1 MIWKLQKKTLLP
13 LQILGYAITLCI
25 GITIALIT
33 LTIYTDLK
41 PILESESD
49 VFNKNAVVVNK
60 NVSILST
67 INPDKIYFTKEE
79 LKDFEDQEFVKEISK
94 FNKATNFN
102 IYLSSD
108 MSNFGSEL
116 FFESIPDKYL
126 DIESDKWKWE
136 EGSDF
141 VPIMMPEDYL
151 KLYNLAFAES
161 KGLPILSPKVISKA
175 EFDVHLSGSNKR
187 KTFRGSVVGFSSKI
201 NSILVPEDFL
211 SWANKEFGNHEENKA
226 SRILVEFHD
235 PNDERIIEF
244 LNENNYEVNKE
255 KMEKNKLIFFFK
267 MAFVFV
273 FVIALIIILLSIV
286 LIILSINLIFQ
297 KNKEVLINL
306 YLLGYQIKQIS
317 YYYKLLISIVTLFSI
332 AVSFIITLVVRKLYS
347 VKLVSYF
354 DFEMSNTFLYIN
366 IMIISISLLIL
377 LNILITRKIK
387 NLILKPVRK

>member
-13 LQILGYAITLCI
+13 LQLFGYGITLCI

-33 LTIYTDLK
+33 LTIYTDLT
-41 PILESESD
+41 PILQSESEVFSD
-49 VFNKNAVVVNK
+49 NAIIINKKISVLSNFNK
-60 NVSILST
+60 
-67 INPDKIYFTKEE
+67 DKIYFTKDE
-79 LKDFEDQEFVKEISK
+79 LKDFENQDFVKEISK
-94 FNKATNFN
+94 FNKATNFE
-102 IYLSSD
+102 IFLSSD
-108 MSNFGSEL
+108 MFNFGSVL

-151 KLYNLAFAES
+151 KLYNLGFAES
-161 KGLPILSPKVISKA
+161 QGLPILSPKVISKA

-211 SWANKEFGNHEENKA
+211 NWANKEFGNHEENNA

-244 LNENNYEVNKE
+244 LNQNNYEVNQE

-267 MAFVFV
+267 LAFIFV
-273 FVIALIIILLSIV
+273 FVIAVIIILLSTI
-286 LIILSINLIFQ
+286 LISLSINLIFQ

-306 YLLGYQIKQIS
+306 YFLGYQIKQIS

-332 AVSFIITLVVRKLYS
+332 AISLIFTLVVRQLYS

-354 DFEMSNTFLYIN
+354 DSEMSNTFIYTNVLIV
-366 IMIISISLLIL
+366 SIFLLVL
-377 LNILITRKIK
+377 LNLLITRKIR
-387 NLILKPVRK
+387 NLIYR

>member
-13 LQILGYAITLCI
+13 LQIFGYGITLCI
-25 GITIALIT
+25 GLIIALIT

-49 VFNKNAVVVNK
+49 VFNDNAVIVNK
-60 NVSILST
+60 KISILSN
-67 INPDKIYFTKEE
+67 INKDKIYFTEEE
-79 LKDFEDQEFVKEISK
+79 LKDFEDQDFVKEIAR

-102 IYLSSD
+102 IFLSLD
-108 MSNFGSEL
+108 MFNLGSQL

-126 DIESDKWKWE
+126 DIDSDKWKWE

-151 KLYNLAFAES
+151 KLYNLTFSPQS
-161 KGLPILSPKVISKA
+161 KDLPLLSPKTISKV
-175 EFDVHLSGSNKR
+175 EFDVHLSGDNKR

-201 NSILVPEDFL
+201 NTILVPEDFL
-211 SWANKEFGNHEENKA
+211 NWANKEFGNHEKNKA

-273 FVIALIIILLSIV
+273 FVIALIIILLSIT
-286 LIILSINLIFQ
+286 LILLSINLIFQ
-297 KNKEVLINL
+297 KNKAVLINL
-306 YLLGYQIKQIS
+306 YLLGYQIKQVS

-332 AVSFIITLVVRKLYS
+332 FISLMLTLMIRRMYS
-347 VKLVSYF
+347 EKLVSYF
-354 DFEMSNTFLYIN
+354 DFEMSNTFIYTN
-366 IMIISISLLIL
+366 VMIISVLLLIL
-377 LNILITRKIK
+377 LNILIERKIR
-387 NLILKPVRK
+387 NLILR

>member
-13 LQILGYAITLCI
+13 LQIFGYGITLCI
-25 GITIALIT
+25 GLIIALIT

-49 VFNKNAVVVNK
+49 VFNDNAVIVNK
-60 NVSILST
+60 KISILSN
-67 INPDKIYFTKEE
+67 INKDKIYFTEEE
-79 LKDFEDQEFVKEISK
+79 LKDFEDQDFVKEIAR

-102 IYLSSD
+102 IFLSLD
-108 MSNFGSEL
+108 MFNLGSQL

-126 DIESDKWKWE
+126 DKDSDKWKWE

-151 KLYNLAFAES
+151 KLYNLTFSPQS
-161 KGLPILSPKVISKA
+161 KDLPLLSPKTISKV
-175 EFDVHLSGSNKR
+175 EFDVHLSGDNKR

-201 NSILVPEDFL
+201 NTILVPEEFL
-211 SWANKEFGNHEENKA
+211 NWANQEFGNHEKNKA

-244 LNENNYEVNKE
+244 LKEHNYEVNKE

-273 FVIALIIILLSIV
+273 FVIALIIILLSIT
-286 LIILSINLIFQ
+286 LILLSINLIFQ
-297 KNKEVLINL
+297 KNKAVLINL

-332 AVSFIITLVVRKLYS
+332 FISLMLTLMIRRMYS
-347 VKLVSYF
+347 EKLVSYF
-354 DFEMSNTFLYIN
+354 DFEMSNTFIYTN
-366 IMIISISLLIL
+366 VMIISVLLLIL
-377 LNILITRKIK
+377 LNILIERKIR
-387 NLILKPVRK
+387 NLILR

>member
-13 LQILGYAITLCI
+13 LQIFGYGITLCI
-25 GITIALIT
+25 GLIIALIT

-49 VFNKNAVVVNK
+49 VFNDNAVIVNK
-60 NVSILST
+60 KISILSN
-67 INPDKIYFTKEE
+67 INKDKIYFTEEE
-79 LKDFEDQEFVKEISK
+79 LKDFEDQDFVKEIAR

-102 IYLSSD
+102 IFLSLD
-108 MSNFGSEL
+108 MFNLGSQL

-126 DIESDKWKWE
+126 DIDSDKWKWE

-151 KLYNLAFAES
+151 KLYNLTFSPQS
-161 KGLPILSPKVISKA
+161 KDLPLLSPKTISKV
-175 EFDVHLSGSNKR
+175 EFDVHLSGDNKR

-201 NSILVPEDFL
+201 NTILVPEDFL
-211 SWANKEFGNHEENKA
+211 NWANKEFGNHEKNKA

-273 FVIALIIILLSIV
+273 FVIALIIILLSIT
-286 LIILSINLIFQ
+286 LILLSINLIFQ
-297 KNKEVLINL
+297 KNKAVLINL

-332 AVSFIITLVVRKLYS
+332 FISLMLTLMIRRMYS
-347 VKLVSYF
+347 EKLVSYF
-354 DFEMSNTFLYIN
+354 DFEMSNTFIYTN
-366 IMIISISLLIL
+366 VMIISVLLLIL
-377 LNILITRKIK
+377 LNILIERKIR
-387 NLILKPVRK
+387 NLILR

>member
-13 LQILGYAITLCI
+13 LQIFGYGITLCI
-25 GITIALIT
+25 GLIIALIT

-49 VFNKNAVVVNK
+49 VFNDNAVIVNK
-60 NVSILST
+60 KISILSN
-67 INPDKIYFTKEE
+67 INKDKIYFTEEE
-79 LKDFEDQEFVKEISK
+79 LKDFEDQDFVKEIAR

-102 IYLSSD
+102 IFLSLD
-108 MSNFGSEL
+108 MFNLGSQL

-126 DIESDKWKWE
+126 DIDSDKWKWE

-151 KLYNLAFAES
+151 KLYNLTFSPQS
-161 KGLPILSPKVISKA
+161 KDLPLLSPKTISKV
-175 EFDVHLSGSNKR
+175 EFDVHLSGDNKR

-201 NSILVPEDFL
+201 NTILVPEDFL
-211 SWANKEFGNHEENKA
+211 NWANKEFGNHEKNKA

-273 FVIALIIILLSIV
+273 FVIALIIILLSIT
-286 LIILSINLIFQ
+286 LILLSVNLIFQ
-297 KNKEVLINL
+297 KNKAVLINL

-332 AVSFIITLVVRKLYS
+332 FISLMLTLMIRRMYS
-347 VKLVSYF
+347 EKLVSYF
-354 DFEMSNTFLYIN
+354 DFEMSNTFIYTN
-366 IMIISISLLIL
+366 VMIISVLLLIL
-377 LNILITRKIK
+377 LNILIERKIR
-387 NLILKPVRK
+387 NLILR

>member
-13 LQILGYAITLCI
+13 LQIFGYGITLCI
-25 GITIALIT
+25 GLIIALIT

-49 VFNKNAVVVNK
+49 VFNDNAVIVNK
-60 NVSILST
+60 KISILSN
-67 INPDKIYFTKEE
+67 INKDKIYFTEEE
-79 LKDFEDQEFVKEISK
+79 LKDFEDQDFVKEIAR

-102 IYLSSD
+102 IFLSLD
-108 MSNFGSEL
+108 MFNLGSQL

-126 DIESDKWKWE
+126 DIDSDKWKWE

-151 KLYNLAFAES
+151 KLYNLTFSPQS
-161 KGLPILSPKVISKA
+161 KDLPLLSPKTISKV
-175 EFDVHLSGSNKR
+175 EFDVHLSGDNKR

-201 NSILVPEDFL
+201 NTILVPEDFL
-211 SWANKEFGNHEENKA
+211 NWANKEFGNHEKNKA

-273 FVIALIIILLSIV
+273 FVIALIIILLSIT
-286 LIILSINLIFQ
+286 LILLSVNLIFQ
-297 KNKEVLINL
+297 KNKAVLINL
-306 YLLGYQIKQIS
+306 YLLGYQIKQVS

-332 AVSFIITLVVRKLYS
+332 FISLMLTLMIRRMYS
-347 VKLVSYF
+347 EKLVSYF
-354 DFEMSNTFLYIN
+354 DFEMSNTFIYTN
-366 IMIISISLLIL
+366 VMIISVLLLIL
-377 LNILITRKIK
+377 LNILIERKIR
-387 NLILKPVRK
+387 NLILR

>member
-13 LQILGYAITLCI
+13 LQIFGYGITLCI
-25 GITIALIT
+25 GLIIALIT

-49 VFNKNAVVVNK
+49 VFNDNAVIVNK
-60 NVSILST
+60 KISILSN
-67 INPDKIYFTKEE
+67 INKDKIYFTEEE
-79 LKDFEDQEFVKEISK
+79 LKDFEDQDFVKEIAR

-102 IYLSSD
+102 IFLSLD
-108 MSNFGSEL
+108 MFNLGSQL

-126 DIESDKWKWE
+126 DKDSDKWKWE

-151 KLYNLAFAES
+151 KLYNLTFSPQS
-161 KGLPILSPKVISKA
+161 KDLPLLSPKTISKV
-175 EFDVHLSGSNKR
+175 EFDVHLSGDNKR

-201 NSILVPEDFL
+201 NTILVPEDFL
-211 SWANKEFGNHEENKA
+211 NWANKEFGNHEKNKA

-273 FVIALIIILLSIV
+273 FVIALIIILLSIT
-286 LIILSINLIFQ
+286 LILLSVNLIFQ
-297 KNKEVLINL
+297 KNKAVLINL

-332 AVSFIITLVVRKLYS
+332 FISLMLTLMIRRMYS
-347 VKLVSYF
+347 EKLVSYF
-354 DFEMSNTFLYIN
+354 DFEMSNTFIYTN
-366 IMIISISLLIL
+366 VMIISVLLLIL
-377 LNILITRKIK
+377 LNILIERKIR
-387 NLILKPVRK
+387 NLILR

>member
-13 LQILGYAITLCI
+13 LQIFGYGITLCI
-25 GITIALIT
+25 GLIIALIT

-49 VFNKNAVVVNK
+49 VFNDNAVIVNK
-60 NVSILST
+60 KISILSN
-67 INPDKIYFTKEE
+67 INKDKIYFTEEE
-79 LKDFEDQEFVKEISK
+79 LKDFEDQDFVKEIAR

-102 IYLSSD
+102 IFLSLD
-108 MSNFGSEL
+108 MFNLGSQL

-126 DIESDKWKWE
+126 DKDSDKWKWE

-151 KLYNLAFAES
+151 KLYNLTFSPQS
-161 KGLPILSPKVISKA
+161 KDLPLLSPKTISKV
-175 EFDVHLSGSNKR
+175 EFDVHLSGDNKR

-201 NSILVPEDFL
+201 NTILVPEDFL
-211 SWANKEFGNHEENKA
+211 NWANKEFGNHEKNKA

-273 FVIALIIILLSIV
+273 FVIALIIILLSIT
-286 LIILSINLIFQ
+286 LILLSINLIFQ
-297 KNKEVLINL
+297 KNKAVLINL

-332 AVSFIITLVVRKLYS
+332 FISLMLTLMIRRMYS
-347 VKLVSYF
+347 EKLVSYF
-354 DFEMSNTFLYIN
+354 DFEMSNTFIYTN
-366 IMIISISLLIL
+366 VMIISVLLLIL
-377 LNILITRKIK
+377 LNILIERKIR
-387 NLILKPVRK
+387 NLILR

>member
-13 LQILGYAITLCI
+13 LQIFGYGITLCI
-25 GITIALIT
+25 GITISLIT

-49 VFNKNAVVVNK
+49 VFNDNAVIVNK
-60 NVSILST
+60 KISILSN
-67 INPDKIYFTKEE
+67 INKDKIYFTEEE
-79 LKDFEDQEFVKEISK
+79 LKDFEDQDFVKEIAR

-102 IYLSSD
+102 IFLSLD
-108 MSNFGSEL
+108 MFNLGSQL

-126 DIESDKWKWE
+126 DIDSDKWKWE

-151 KLYNLAFAES
+151 KLYNLTFSPQS
-161 KGLPILSPKVISKA
+161 KDLPLLSPKTISKV
-175 EFDVHLSGSNKR
+175 EFDVHLSGDNKR

-201 NSILVPEDFL
+201 NTILVPEDFL
-211 SWANKEFGNHEENKA
+211 NWANKEFGNHEKNKA

-273 FVIALIIILLSIV
+273 FVIALIIILLSIT
-286 LIILSINLIFQ
+286 LILLSVNLIFQ
-297 KNKEVLINL
+297 KNKAVLINL

-332 AVSFIITLVVRKLYS
+332 FISLMLTLMIRRMYS
-347 VKLVSYF
+347 EKLVSYF
-354 DFEMSNTFLYIN
+354 DFEMSNTFIYTN
-366 IMIISISLLIL
+366 VMIISVLLLIL
-377 LNILITRKIK
+377 LNILIERKIR
-387 NLILKPVRK
+387 NLILR